1 MKALRPFALIA
12 SFVLIIGL
20 ACSID
25 LTGTPTEAP
34 VQPPANTEAPVQQPA
49 NTEAPV
55 QQPANTEA
63 PTAEPTAEAPTAP
76 ANPFFTEEFDSG
88 DLSQW
93 TQFYIK
99 GSDSADESKGSVAA
113 ANGVLNFKLDS
124 VDLYSY
130 LIYDGATY
138 KDVKLEV
145 SATNRGKN
153 NNNISLICRY
163 SDSGWYEFSIANNG
177 LYWIYAYDSTGVV
190 SKGYNQLTNGGSTK
204 IKQGKDTNVYAIS
217 CQGDVL
223 RLYINGNET
232 AKWTDRQF
240 KLPDGKVGINV
251 SSANV
256 TPIIVDI
263 EYFKIEQP

>member
-12 SFVLIIGL
+12 SFVLMIGL

-25 LTGTPTEAP
+25 LTG
-34 VQPPANTEAPVQQPA
+34 PAATEAPVQQPA
-49 NTEAPV
+49 TDVPAPQPVNTEAPTAAAV
-55 QQPANTEA
+55 NTEA
-63 PTAEPTAEAPTAP
+63 PTAEAPTAAP

-99 GSDSADESKGSVAA
+99 GSDSADESKGSVTA
-113 ANGVLNFKLDS
+113 ANGVLDFKLDS

-130 LIYDGATY
+130 LIYDGSTY

-251 SSANV
+251 SSVNV

>member
-12 SFVLIIGL
+12 SFVLVIGL

-25 LTGTPTEAP
+25 LTG
-34 VQPPANTEAPVQQPA
+34 PAATEAPVQQPVNTEA
-49 NTEAPV
+49 PIQQPVNTEAPV
-55 QQPANTEA
+55 VEAPTAEA
-63 PTAEPTAEAPTAP
+63 PTAEPPTAAP

-138 KDVKLEV
+138 KDVKVEV

-204 IKQGKDTNVYAIS
+204 IKQGKETNVYSIS

-223 RLYINGNET
+223 KLFINGNET
-232 AKWTDRQF
+232 AKWTDHQF
-240 KLPDGKVGINV
+240 KLPQGKVGVNV
-251 SSANV
+251 SSVNV

-263 EYFKIEQP
+263 EYFKIDQP